1 MRKSVGIVRN
11 LDALNRVILPKSLR
25 DTLGILP
32 HSSVEAFIDGD
43 RIVLRKYAPGC
54 VFCGQIDGTSL
65 FRHKPVCGTC
75 RRELAQLSRERAPAS
90 R

>member
-1 MRKSVGIVRN
+1 MRKSVGIVRK

-25 DTLGILP
+25 DTLGIP
-32 HSSVEAFIDGD
+32 SHSSLEAFIDGD
-43 RIVLRKYAPGC
+43 CVVLRKYAPGC

-65 FRHKPVCGTC
+65 FHHHPVCGTC
-75 RRELAQLSRERAPAS
+75 RQELDQLSRERAPAS